1 MTLTKAAITEII
13 STKNNLSIPEARK
26 TIEALLEIIK
36 ATLVSGEDIMVSG
49 FGKFQVNEKQQ
60 RRGRNPAN
68 GKEMML
74 DGRRVVTFKCSGDL
88 KGRINEKL

>member
-13 STKNNLSIPEARK
+13 STKNNLSPSEARE

-36 ATLVSGEDIMVSG
+36 STLVSGDNIMVSG
-49 FGKFQVNEKQQ
+49 FGKFQVNEKKQ
-60 RRGRNPAN
+60 RRGRNPST

-74 DGRRVVTFKCSGDL
+74 DGRRVVTFRCSGEL
-88 KGRINEKL
+88 KGRINNK